1 MLKYLMEIFNK
12 IFPDQNSQHNLEL
25 YIASKN
31 PTTTHEVEYWIA
43 QYEKNRHN
51 RQFGL

>member
-1 MLKYLMEIFNK
+1 MLKYLMELFNK
-12 IFPDQNSQHNLEL
+12 IFPDQDSQYNLEL
-25 YIASKN
+25 YIASKH
-31 PTTTHEVEYWIA
+31 PTTTQEVEYWIN